1 MNTNFGKLED
11 GILIYAPSVLRVGD
25 KQIISPP
32 IKMIILTV
40 DIYRS

>member
-25 KQIISPP
+25 KQIISPD
-32 IKMIILTV
+32 MIILTV

>member
-25 KQIISPP
+25 KQIISP